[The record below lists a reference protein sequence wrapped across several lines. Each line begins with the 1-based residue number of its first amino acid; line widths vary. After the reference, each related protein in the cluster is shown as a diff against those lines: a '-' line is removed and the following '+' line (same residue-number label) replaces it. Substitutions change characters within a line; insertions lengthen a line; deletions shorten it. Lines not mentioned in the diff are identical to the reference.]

1 MNDTS
6 SAMHF
11 DGLLAAGIITPA
23 QHMKAL
29 THASAYELS
38 GKPGLVDHLVWLIRR
53 GIADEEELLDIS
65 MALASRC
72 TPEDAVRYEAA
83 IDAALELVLNDAPK
97 AGLAKLAGA
106 GVITQD
112 ECLRALAAIDP
123 AEMVLAGKGGLL
135 SWMQEQ
141 GVIDATRLRA
151 IRKAAAADPKRATA
165 LAQVNATIGIVIITK
180 PSVPRPWLGW
190 SVVLLLAGAV
200 GWLVM
205 RPAAVPDCTEG
216 GTRRSIE
223 QLFLG
228 ASLKHIDQMK
238 PDQPIPTPR
247 VASLSEVG
255 YAGAVRVRAC
265 KATVHLDGKETPY
278 TFTIAPRPEGKK
290 GFVMTGANGA
300 ILAARFGNIDRDGN
314 FGNKAE
320 PIGRAEVERA
330 FRAGVDAGLPNY
342 GAVPATPG
350 FDVNSAVRRKFG
362 LSYDAPERTR
372 EIAEVEPVAP
382 CRPVDG
388 GKAYS
393 CRLLVERNDP
403 LMMALGREWGT
414 LLDADFTFEREGA
427 VGPWRTTAAFQTELA
442 YAIVAARAKA
452 VRQ

>member
-23 QHMKAL
+23 QHMTAL

-38 GKPGLVDHLVWLIRR
+38 GKPSLVEHLVWLIRR
-53 GIADEEELLDIS
+53 DIVDEDELLEAGERS
-65 MALASRC
+65 AERC
-72 TPEDAVRYEAA
+72 TPEQAACYNEA
-83 IDAALELVLNDAPK
+83 IDTALELCLNDAEK

-112 ECLRALAAIDP
+112 ECRRALAAIGPD
-123 AEMVLAGKGGLL
+123 EMVLAGKGGLL
-135 SWMQEQ
+135 SWMQER
-141 GVIDATRLRA
+141 GVIDAKRLQA
-151 IRKAAAADPKRATA
+151 IRKAVAADPTRAAA
-165 LAQVNATIGIVIITK
+165 LAQVNNTISVLIITE
-180 PSVPRPWLGW
+180 PSAARPWLGLG
-190 SVVLLLAGAV
+190 VVLLLAAGV
-200 GWLVM
+200 GWLVW
-205 RPAAVPDCTEG
+205 RPASVPDCTEG

-228 ASLKHIDQMK
+228 ASLEHIDRMK
-238 PDQPIPTPR
+238 PDRPIPTPN
-247 VASLSEVG
+247 VAGLSEVG
-255 YAGAVRVRAC
+255 YASAARVRAC

-278 TFTIAPRPEGKK
+278 TFTIAPAPEGKK
-290 GFVMTGANGA
+290 GFVMTGANAA
-300 ILAARFGNIDRDGN
+300 ILAARFGNIDGDGN

-320 PIGRAEVERA
+320 PLGRAEVERA
-330 FRAGVDAGLPNY
+330 FRAGVDAGVPNY
-342 GAVPATPG
+342 GAAPATPG

-372 EIAEVEPVAP
+372 EIAEVEPLAP

-403 LMMALGREWGT
+403 VMAALGGESGT
-414 LLDADFTFEREGA
+414 LLDAEFTFEREGA
-427 VGPWRTTAAFQTELA
+427 AGPWRTAAAFQTELA
-442 YAIVAARAKA
+442 YAIAAARTKA
-452 VRQ
+452 AQQ